1 MITAAAV
8 LFMASAAMMFRS
20 AMMFRMDIFADYLGD
35 EGREKGAMASPACV
49 HAESDDTHKVPY
61 SKH

>member
-1 MITAAAV
+1 MVSTAMMPGRAMMLRMDFFADH
-8 LFMASAAMMFRS
+8 LADECREECAMASAA
-20 AMMFRMDIFADYLGD
+20 RM
-35 EGREKGAMASPACV
+35 

>member
-1 MITAAAV
+1 MAAASV
-8 LFMASAAMMFRS
+8 FLMASAAMMPGR
-20 AMMFRMDIFADYLGD
+20 AKMFRMDVFADYLAD
-35 EGREKGAMASPACV
+35 EGREEGAMASAARM

>member
-1 MITAAAV
+1 MAAASV
-8 LFMASAAMMFRS
+8 LLMVSAAMMLGR
-20 AMMFRMDIFADYLGD
+20 AMMFRMDVFADDLAD
-35 EGREKGAMASPACV
+35 EGREEGAMASAARM

>member
-1 MITAAAV
+1 MAAASV
-8 LFMASAAMMFRS
+8 LLMASAAMML
-20 AMMFRMDIFADYLGD
+20 RMDVFADDLAD
-35 EGREKGAMASPACV
+35 EGREEGAMASATCV

>member
-1 MITAAAV
+1 MAAASV
-8 LFMASAAMMFRS
+8 LLMASAAMMPGR
-20 AMMFRMDIFADYLGD
+20 AMMLRMDVFADDLAD
-35 EGREKGAMASPACV
+35 EGREEGAMASAARM

>member
-1 MITAAAV
+1 MAAASV
-8 LFMASAAMMFRS
+8 LLMVSTAMMPGRAMMLRMDFFADHLADECREECAMASAA
-20 AMMFRMDIFADYLGD
+20 RM
-35 EGREKGAMASPACV
+35 

>member
-1 MITAAAV
+1 MAAASV
-8 LFMASAAMMFRS
+8 LLMASAAMMPGR
-20 AMMFRMDIFADYLGD
+20 AKMFRMDVFADDLAD
-35 EGREKGAMASPACV
+35 EGREECAMASAARM